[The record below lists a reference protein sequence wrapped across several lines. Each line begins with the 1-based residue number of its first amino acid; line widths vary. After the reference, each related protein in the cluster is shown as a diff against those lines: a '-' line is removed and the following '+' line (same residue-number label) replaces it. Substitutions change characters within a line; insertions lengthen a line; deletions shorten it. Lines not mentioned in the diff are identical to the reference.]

1 MQVSISVKDLHMCFV
16 SFYEVCNVKM
26 VRIGY
31 ETFMKLIGIVYD
43 TFCKAVMKEFG
54 TGNFYIKYFVFSG
67 VIL

>member
-1 MQVSISVKDLHMCFV
+1 MHAALITMKIFRSIMPDALL
-16 SFYEVCNVKM
+16 N
-26 VRIGY
+26 
-31 ETFMKLIGIVYD
+31 MKLIGIVYD